1 MMTKLIIW
9 EYFKRTRLLFLVKE
23 NGKFFFLRQSL
34 IIYNLTI
41 LKSIGNIKI
50 RERFTTVVDMFTS

>member
-23 NGKFFFLRQSL
+23 NGKFFLRQSL

>member
-23 NGKFFFLRQSL
+23 NGKFFFKAKSNNLQLNYFKKYWKHKNQRM
-34 IIYNLTI
+34 IYYC
-41 LKSIGNIKI
+41 S
-50 RERFTTVVDMFTS
+50 